1 MTTTRVKLAY
11 GRSGLDVELPENRST
26 VIEPRFLEGL
36 PDEAAALRRALRDP
50 IESAPLR
57 ERVSAGASVAIV
69 VCDITRPMPSARVLP
84 VLLAELDHVDPT
96 RVTIFIATGTH
107 RANSPEEL
115 DRMLGREVARSYRIV
130 NHDAFDLATHK
141 HLGQT
146 SSGGPIWIDRD
157 FLEHDVKILT
167 GFIEPHFF
175 AGFSGGP
182 KMVAPGLAA
191 LETVLHLHGA
201 PMIAH
206 PDARWGVTVGNPIHD
221 DVREISRIVQPDF
234 TLDVTI
240 NKDHQITGVF
250 AGELFAAHRQ
260 GCEFVRQTAMQPVA
274 TPFEV
279 VVTTNSG
286 YPLDLNLY
294 QAVKGMS
301 AAAQIVRQGGAII
314 AAAECSEGLPDFGNY
329 KDILRMGDSPDDLL
343 ELINRPTFR
352 MHDQWEVQVQAQI
365 QRKARVHLK
374 ADGLSDE
381 QIRGAHLDPCRDVA
395 ETAAR
400 LLADYGPDARLA
412 VLPQGPQTI
421 PYVA

>member
-1 MTTTRVKLAY
+1 
-11 GRSGLDVELPENRST
+11 
-26 VIEPRFLEGL
+26 
-36 PDEAAALRRALRDP
+36 LRD
-50 IESAPLR
+50 
-57 ERVSAGASVAIV
+57 RVPAGASVAIV

-84 VLLAELDHVDPT
+84 VLLEELDHVDPA
-96 RVTIFIATGTH
+96 RVTIFVATGTH

-115 DRMLGREVARSYRIV
+115 DRMLGREVARGYRVV
-130 NHDAFDLATHK
+130 NHDAFDLASHQQ
-141 HLGQT
+141 LGQT

-157 FLEHDVKILT
+157 FLGHDVKILT

-221 DVREISRIVQPDF
+221 DIREISRIVGPDF

-240 NKDHQITGVF
+240 NKAHQITGVF
-250 AGELFAAHRQ
+250 AGELFAAHRR
-260 GCEFVRQTAMQPVA
+260 GCELARQTAMQRVA
-274 TPFEV
+274 RPFEV
-279 VVTTNSG
+279 VLTTNSG

-381 QIRGAHLDPCRDVA
+381 QIRGAHLDPCRDVP
-395 ETAAR
+395 ETAER
-400 LLADYGPDARLA
+400 LLAHYGPDARLA